1 MNLRIIYGR
10 AGSGKSEFCFK
21 EIANLINKEKKIY
34 IITPEQFSFT
44 AERKLM
50 DSINSGAVLNAEVIS
65 FNRMAYRVLN
75 EVGGA
80 KKTNLSKCGKAMLIY
95 SILNNNKNTLK
106 FLQKSDENI
115 DIAMAA
121 ITELKKHGIS
131 VQQLKNETTSLED
144 KYLKTKLQDI
154 STIYES
160 FEKSISEKYIDETD
174 LLTMLANQID
184 KTEMF
189 KNSLIYID
197 EFLGFTSQ
205 EYEIIKKLLKLSK
218 KVTITMCT
226 DNIKMQ
232 NNPDE
237 DVFYSNKITLSKI
250 MQLLPNSENIEKVYL
265 NKAPRFKTQE
275 LQHLEQNL
283 YKTEFEKYE
292 NEVKNIELFLAK
304 NRYSEIENVAKNI
317 FKLVRDKGF
326 RYKEIAVIAKNTD
339 IYSSLIRSIFYKY
352 DIPVF
357 IDEKRD
363 LNQNII
369 VKYVLALLEVLNSN
383 WANDAVFNYIKTGF
397 LDLENDEI
405 FKLENYC
412 IKWGIKQSKW
422 KKDFNYGVIDEKN
435 KAEILRLNEIRKQIV
450 EPLLKFKKSVDNA
463 KTAEN
468 ISKEL
473 YKFLIEQKIEEKLQE
488 KIKKLEDSGNID
500 LANEYKE
507 SYKIIIQLLEE
518 IVLVFEKDKM
528 TFEKYINIL
537 KIGLKNSG
545 LGKIPATADQVIVGD
560 VERSRSH
567 KVKIIFIIGLND
579 GIFPSANNDEGF
591 LNDAD
596 REMLKQDGIELAK
609 GTIDKLYEDNFNIYR
624 AFTTAEEKLY
634 LSYASSDSEG
644 KSLRPSILIF
654 KLKKIFSKIAE
665 QSDII
670 TEDYEVL
677 TQNVTFEE
685 LVININRLKSGESID
700 KIWYDVYNYFKNN
713 KNWQN
718 KLEDALKGLQFTNM
732 PEKLSKEN
740 IDKLYGNTINTSVSK
755 LEKYRSCPFSYYL
768 QYGLKIKEKEQ
779 FKIRSLDTG
788 TFMHET
794 IDEFFDIIKD
804 KNINI
809 NEIQYEEIE
818 TIVNTII
825 NNKLNL
831 DKNYI
836 FTSSFKYKLLA
847 TRMKRL
853 VTKALKYILET
864 LTQSEFNVLGTEVEF
879 GKKGQYDSII
889 LNLKDGKR
897 VEITGK
903 IDRIDVAKNDSGKY
917 LRIIDYKSS
926 AKNIDLNEVYA
937 GIQIQLLTYLDAV
950 CKIEDLMPAGVL
962 YFGLIEQM
970 IKSDKKLT
978 EEEIEEKI
986 KNSFKMK
993 GLILADVKVVK
1004 MHDKTLTSGSSKL
1017 VPAYIDKSGNLG
1029 KKTNGVTS
1037 EQFVSLQKYIYKTIK
1052 DISNEILSGK
1062 IDVKPYYKKGNTPC
1076 KYCEYKGICGFKAGF
1091 CGNEYMYIG
1100 DYTKDEILNKINN
1113 SKEEAN

>member
-1 MNLRIIYGR
+1 MSLRIIYGR

-473 YKFLIEQKIEEKLQE
+473 YK
-488 KIKKLEDSGNID
+488 
-500 LANEYKE
+500 
-507 SYKIIIQLLEE
+507 
-518 IVLVFEKDKM
+518 
-528 TFEKYINIL
+528 
-537 KIGLKNSG
+537 
-545 LGKIPATADQVIVGD
+545 
-560 VERSRSH
+560 
-567 KVKIIFIIGLND
+567 
-579 GIFPSANNDEGF
+579 
-591 LNDAD
+591 
-596 REMLKQDGIELAK
+596 
-609 GTIDKLYEDNFNIYR
+609 
-624 AFTTAEEKLY
+624 
-634 LSYASSDSEG
+634 
-644 KSLRPSILIF
+644 
-654 KLKKIFSKIAE
+654 
-665 QSDII
+665 
-670 TEDYEVL
+670 
-677 TQNVTFEE
+677 
-685 LVININRLKSGESID
+685 
-700 KIWYDVYNYFKNN
+700 
-713 KNWQN
+713 
-718 KLEDALKGLQFTNM
+718 
-732 PEKLSKEN
+732 
-740 IDKLYGNTINTSVSK
+740 
-755 LEKYRSCPFSYYL
+755 
-768 QYGLKIKEKEQ
+768 
-779 FKIRSLDTG
+779 
-788 TFMHET
+788 
-794 IDEFFDIIKD
+794 
-804 KNINI
+804 
-809 NEIQYEEIE
+809 
-818 TIVNTII
+818 
-825 NNKLNL
+825 
-831 DKNYI
+831 
-836 FTSSFKYKLLA
+836 
-847 TRMKRL
+847 
-853 VTKALKYILET
+853 
-864 LTQSEFNVLGTEVEF
+864 
-879 GKKGQYDSII
+879 
-889 LNLKDGKR
+889 
-897 VEITGK
+897 
-903 IDRIDVAKNDSGKY
+903 
-917 LRIIDYKSS
+917 
-926 AKNIDLNEVYA
+926 
-937 GIQIQLLTYLDAV
+937 
-950 CKIEDLMPAGVL
+950 
-962 YFGLIEQM
+962 
-970 IKSDKKLT
+970 
-978 EEEIEEKI
+978 
-986 KNSFKMK
+986 
-993 GLILADVKVVK
+993 
-1004 MHDKTLTSGSSKL
+1004 
-1017 VPAYIDKSGNLG
+1017 
-1029 KKTNGVTS
+1029 
-1037 EQFVSLQKYIYKTIK
+1037 
-1052 DISNEILSGK
+1052 
-1062 IDVKPYYKKGNTPC
+1062 
-1076 KYCEYKGICGFKAGF
+1076 
-1091 CGNEYMYIG
+1091 
-1100 DYTKDEILNKINN
+1100 
-1113 SKEEAN
+1113 